1 MQREL
6 FSVIGK
12 LLKCFKKYVCLK
24 NGTFPDVFVHDDD
37 DRFFVKVNEKL

>member
-12 LLKCFKKYVCLK
+12 LLKSFKKYVCLK
-24 NGTFPDVFVHDDD
+24 NGTFPDVFVHDD
-37 DRFFVKVNEKL
+37 RFFVKVNEKL